1 MKTNR
6 KQTPHRSQTGP
17 TASVQPRFN
26 GAKRPSATVNRAL
39 GAFNP
44 ALPVDGSLIVAG
56 ELRGQFTALNADIQT
71 RATEAE
77 LTGAVSTLDAAI
89 AQRVTQEELTNGMNV
104 AVAQASSQIL
114 PQTSNVSNGVNTLSV
129 AAYSYYDQWQMQQV
143 IDKID
148 ELINALRR

>member
-1 MKTNR
+1 MKTNA
-6 KQTPHRSQTGP
+6 QLLP
-17 TASVQPRFN
+17 N
-26 GAKRPSATVNRAL
+26 GAKRPLNCRASVSDAPCHL
-39 GAFNP
+39 KETAYNHSPSSFDPTLPEDGA
-44 ALPVDGSLIVAG
+44 LIIAEV
-56 ELRGQFTALNADIQT
+56 LRGQFLALNDDIQT

-104 AVAQASSQIL
+104 AVAQAASQIL

-143 IDKID
+143 LDKID